1 MTKGLLDA
9 IQDNNSNTIERL
21 KLNSKQTEYGLL
33 ANNKKYIDE
42 KCKDKY
48 QIKGGLLDVAT
59 K

>member
-1 MTKGLLDA
+1 MAKGIFDA
-9 IQDNNSNTIERL
+9 IQDGNSNTLENL
-21 KLNSKQTEYGLL
+21 KPNSKRAEYGLL
-33 ANNKKYIDE
+33 ANNEKYIDE

>member
-9 IQDNNSNTIERL
+9 IQDNNYNTI
-21 KLNSKQTEYGLL
+21 KKINPNSKQTEYGLL
-33 ANNKKYIDE
+33 ANNEKYID
-42 KCKDKY
+42 KNSKGKN